1 MQMTALKDFLFNA
14 REILGKSR
22 YPWVDYARGICI
34 ILVVYR
40 HVFEGLSSVDLD
52 LNLAAYPLLKYFN
65 IFFFSFRMPLFFIV
79 SGAFF
84 LASLR
89 RKGPNDYMQNRFSTL
104 FYPLMIWGVLQ
115 ITLQLVFAEYVNAHR
130 EPSDYLR
137 LLTDP
142 RRIEQFWYLNALF
155 FVSLLYTLL
164 TVYGRFKPWHHLIVG
179 VVLFAVAEYAFFS
192 KVNIGFLFDLF
203 FFYIF
208 FAIGDLLSDLLL
220 NTRNYKILTSRWLIL
235 ALLPVFIFL
244 QHNFTKLN
252 MQANDDYYV
261 QYHLPLLYILCA
273 LIGGTFVI
281 SVSFMLQKFDVMRW
295 LRVIGYHSLFIYV
308 MHLMVTSLTRT
319 VLVRFA
325 GFTNFPV
332 LLTIGIIAGIVLPVI
347 VYNLAIR
354 LGGWWLFSLKKKTS
368 ARIGNPAPYYKRDL
382 LTAKEST
389 GYNTGNT
396 VIVKRDDGKEE

>member
-40 HVFEGLSSVDLD
+40 HVFEGLSNID
-52 LNLAAYPLLKYFN
+52 LNIDSYPLLKYFN

-115 ITLQLVFAEYVNAHR
+115 VTLQLVFARFVNADR
-130 EPSDYLR
+130 EPIDYLR
-137 LLTDP
+137 LITDP

-155 FVSLLYTLL
+155 FVSILYTLL
-164 TVYGRFKPWHHLIVG
+164 TVYGKFKPWHHLLVG
-179 VVLFAVAEYAFFS
+179 AVLFGVAEYAFFS
-192 KVNIGFLFDLF
+192 QVNIGFLFDLF
-203 FFYIF
+203 YFYIF
-208 FAIGDLLSDLLL
+208 FAIGDIVADVLL
-220 NTRNYKILTSRWLIL
+220 NPRNYKILTSRWLFMG
-235 ALLPVFIFL
+235 LLPVFIVL
-244 QHNFTKLN
+244 QHGFTRLN
-252 MQANDDYYV
+252 MDANDDYYV
-261 QYHLPLLYILCA
+261 QYHLPIIYFLCA
-273 LIGGTFVI
+273 LVGGAFVI
-281 SVSFMLQKFDVMRW
+281 NISFLLQKIDALRW

-308 MHLMVTSLTRT
+308 IHLMVSSLTRT
-319 VLVRFA
+319 ILVRLA
-325 GFTNFPV
+325 GVTYFPL
-332 LLTIGIIAGIVLPVI
+332 LLTVGIIAGIVVPVI
-347 VYNLAIR
+347 VYNIAIR
-354 LGGWWLFSLKKKTS
+354 LGGWWLFSLKKRPVSK
-368 ARIGNPAPYYKRDL
+368 IGIATPYYKRDL
-382 LTAKEST
+382 LTAREST
-389 GYNTGNT
+389 EYDRGDT

>member
-1 MQMTALKDFLFNA
+1 MTALKDFLFNA

-40 HVFEGLSSVDLD
+40 HVFEGLSNLD
-52 LNLAAYPLLKYFN
+52 LNLESYPLLSYFN

-89 RKGPNDYMQNRFSTL
+89 RKGANDYMQTRFSTL
-104 FYPLMIWGVLQ
+104 FYPLMIWGGLQ
-115 ITLQLVFAEYVNAHR
+115 ITLQIAFAQYANADR
-130 EPSDYLR
+130 ETSDYLR
-137 LLTDP
+137 LVTDP

-164 TVYGRFKPWHHLIVG
+164 TVYGRFKPWHHLLVG
-179 VVLFAVAEYAFFS
+179 AILFGVAEYAFFS

-208 FAIGDLLSDLLL
+208 FAIGDLVSDILL
-220 NTRNYKILTSRWLIL
+220 NTRNYRILTSRWLFL

-244 QHNFTKLN
+244 QHNFTRLN
-252 MQANDDYYV
+252 LSANDDYYV

-273 LIGGTFVI
+273 LVGGAFVI
-281 SVSFMLQKFDVMRW
+281 SISFMLQKFDVMRW
-295 LRVIGYHSLFIYV
+295 LRVIGYHSLYIYV
-308 MHLMVTSLTRT
+308 MHLMVTAMART
-319 VLVRFA
+319 VFFRFA
-325 GFTNFPV
+325 GISNFPL
-332 LLTIGIIAGIVLPVI
+332 LLTLGIIAGIIIPIV
-347 VYNLAIR
+347 VYNIAIR

-368 ARIGNPAPYYKRDL
+368 VKIGGAAPYYKRDL

-389 GYNTGNT
+389 SYDPGNT
-396 VIVKRDDGKEE
+396 VIVKRDDGKEES

>member
-40 HVFEGLSSVDLD
+40 HVFEGLSNLD

-84 LASLR
+84 LASVR
-89 RKGPNDYMQNRFSTL
+89 RKGANDYLQNRFSTL
-104 FYPLMIWGVLQ
+104 FYPLLIWGVLQ
-115 ITLQLVFAEYVNAHR
+115 ITLQLVFAEYVNADR

-164 TVYGRFKPWHHLIVG
+164 TVYGRFTPWHHLLVG
-179 VVLFAVAEYAFFS
+179 AVLFGVAEYAFFS
-192 KVNIGFLFDLF
+192 NVNIGFLFDLF

-208 FAIGDLLSDLLL
+208 FAIGDLVSDVLL
-220 NTRNYKILTSRWLIL
+220 NTRNYKILTSGWLML
-235 ALLPVFIFL
+235 ALLPVFILL
-244 QHNFTKLN
+244 QHNFTRLN
-252 MQANDDYYV
+252 MLANDDYYV
-261 QYHLPLLYILCA
+261 QYHLPLFYILCA
-273 LIGGTFVI
+273 LVGGSFVI
-281 SVSFMLQKFDVMRW
+281 CLSFMLQKFDVMRW

-308 MHLMVTSLTRT
+308 MHLMVTSFSRT
-319 VLVRFA
+319 LFVRFA
-325 GFTNFPV
+325 GVANFPI
-332 LLTIGIIAGIVLPVI
+332 LLIIGIIAGIVIPVI
-347 VYNLAIR
+347 IYNLTIR

-368 ARIGNPAPYYKRDL
+368 AAIGNPAAYYKRDL

-389 GYNTGNT
+389 SYDSGST